1 MVTAIQSYIL
11 EVYIT
16 KQTNKLINKTTEEEE
31 VITHMHKNTKKK
43 YSE

>member
-16 KQTNKLINKTTEEEE
+16 EQRNKKNKTIEEE